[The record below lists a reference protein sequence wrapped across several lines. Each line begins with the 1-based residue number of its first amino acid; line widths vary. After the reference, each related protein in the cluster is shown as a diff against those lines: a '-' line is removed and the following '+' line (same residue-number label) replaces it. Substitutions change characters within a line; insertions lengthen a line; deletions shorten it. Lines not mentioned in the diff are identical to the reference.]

1 MITRHRLIDCLASPS
16 YIGWVSEAGSR
27 AVGFV
32 QRVTAN
38 QPSALS
44 FRMIQMFWGLPLQT
58 WTQNSDLKV
67 RPPTE
72 KFIVDLLKTLYRIT
86 QVSQRGCSGRIS
98 LQDYDWQSAL
108 TSLTRSQSEV
118 LLAMMNLDVPASAG
132 TDEVLK
138 FEKKARYLCR
148 CLIVMTESSRR
159 VEVSGLDVIFL
170 W

>member
-1 MITRHRLIDCLASPS
+1 M
-16 YIGWVSEAGSR
+16 
-27 AVGFV
+27 
-32 QRVTAN
+32 
-38 QPSALS
+38 
-44 FRMIQMFWGLPLQT
+44 
-58 WTQNSDLKV
+58 

-170 W
+170 